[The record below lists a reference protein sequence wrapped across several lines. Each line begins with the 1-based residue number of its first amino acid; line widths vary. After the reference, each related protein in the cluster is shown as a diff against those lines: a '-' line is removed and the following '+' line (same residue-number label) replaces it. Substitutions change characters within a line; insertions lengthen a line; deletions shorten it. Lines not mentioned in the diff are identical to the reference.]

1 MKKWG
6 FLILTFCISL
16 PLFSQSN
23 VTGAHP
29 DMVKLFSEFGTE
41 MDRPKTIGSYEML
54 QRISTRINPDLA
66 YTYLW
71 QKNQFMKPEETNCHP
86 VGYYVDPE
94 TNLAV
99 FFFYSGAAD
108 NLFYTL
114 TMQVYN
120 IKSAKLTDELFTV
133 GGFAHSGS
141 ACSLHFSSMQNI
153 RVRTVSGLED
163 NTLSMQITKSGKI
176 KAL

>member
-1 MKKWG
+1 MKTWG
-6 FLILTFCISL
+6 FLLLAFCISL

-29 DMVKLFSEFGTE
+29 DMVKLFTEFGTE
-41 MDRPKTIGSYEML
+41 MDRPKIIGSYDML
-54 QRISTRINPDLA
+54 QRLNIRINPELA

-86 VGYYVDPE
+86 VGYYIDRE

-99 FFFYSGAAD
+99 FFFYSGNAD

-114 TMQVYN
+114 SMQVYN
-120 IKSAKLTDELFTV
+120 IKSAKLTDELATV
-133 GGFAHSGS
+133 GGFASS
-141 ACSLHFSSMQNI
+141 SSSCSLHFSSMQNI
-153 RVRTVSGLED
+153 TVRTVSGLED
-163 NTLSMQITKSGKI
+163 NTVSMQITKSGKI

>member
-6 FLILTFCISL
+6 FLLLTFCISVT
-16 PLFSQSN
+16 LFSQSN
-23 VTGAHP
+23 ITGAHP

-86 VGYYVDPE
+86 VGYYIDRE

-99 FFFYSGAAD
+99 FFFYSGNAD

-114 TMQVYN
+114 SMQVYN
-120 IKSAKLTDELFTV
+120 IKSAKLTDELATV
-133 GGFAHSGS
+133 GGFAPSS
-141 ACSLHFSSMQNI
+141 SSCSLHFSSMQNI
-153 RVRTVSGLED
+153 TVRTVSGLED
-163 NTLSMQITKSGKI
+163 NTVSMQITKSGKI